1 MAETDY
7 KVVSIDTDD
16 LKVLIKISVLEAF
29 AEDVTMEKLKSC
41 MASLLEPYQD
51 ALVKANSDITSLKSQ
66 VADKEKTIQKMSDQ
80 ISELEQKYDDL
91 EQHGRKGSVRIFG
104 VPENTAGDTDT
115 KVLHVVNT
123 MMKLTPPISIDDL
136 EVTHRVGKPSL
147 PSGQIDQ
154 SAPADQPVPLEES
167 ANTTTVPAL
176 VDGVSP
182 ASDEPSSRDV
192 TQDRSSPSQVP
203 RPILVKYVSRRVKD
217 DVMKSRKELKGKKLQ
232 DTKGHMSSVFVQDDL
247 TQRRAYLAFQVR
259 QMKRNKQILDTWVSY
274 GKIMAKD
281 NHSNIVTINSTR
293 DLSKLNWGN

>member
-1 MAETDY
+1 MAETDS

-29 AEDVTMEKLKSC
+29 SEDVTMEKLKSC

-51 ALVKANSDITSLKSQ
+51 ALAKANSDITSLKSQ
-66 VADKEKTIQKMSDQ
+66 VADKETTIQKMSDQ

-91 EQHGRKGSVRIFG
+91 EQHGRKGSVRIF
-104 VPENTAGDTDT
+104 AGDTDT

-203 RPILVKYVSRRVKD
+203 RPILVKFVSRRVKD

-232 DTKGHMSSVFVQDDL
+232 DTKGHMS
-247 TQRRAYLAFQVR
+247 
-259 QMKRNKQILDTWVSY
+259 
-274 GKIMAKD
+274 
-281 NHSNIVTINSTR
+281 
-293 DLSKLNWGN
+293 

>member
-1 MAETDY
+1 MAETDS

-16 LKVLIKISVLEAF
+16 LKVLIKISVLEVF
-29 AEDVTMEKLKSC
+29 SEDVTMEKLKSC

-66 VADKEKTIQKMSDQ
+66 VADKETTIQKMSDQ

-104 VPENTAGDTDT
+104 VPENTAGNTDT

-176 VDGVSP
+176 VMAWVQLPMDQ
-182 ASDEPSSRDV
+182 AAV
-192 TQDRSSPSQVP
+192 TSH
-203 RPILVKYVSRRVKD
+203 K
-217 DVMKSRKELKGKKLQ
+217 
-232 DTKGHMSSVFVQDDL
+232 TGHPHHKFPGP
-247 TQRRAYLAFQVR
+247 Y
-259 QMKRNKQILDTWVSY
+259 WW
-274 GKIMAKD
+274 
-281 NHSNIVTINSTR
+281 
-293 DLSKLNWGN
+293 NWSAGGWKMT

>member
-1 MAETDY
+1 
-7 KVVSIDTDD
+7 
-16 LKVLIKISVLEAF
+16 
-29 AEDVTMEKLKSC
+29 
-41 MASLLEPYQD
+41 MASLLEPYKD
-51 ALVKANSDITSLKSQ
+51 ALVKANSDITTLKSQ
-66 VADKEKTIQKMSDQ
+66 VADKETNIQKMSDQ

-104 VPENTAGDTDT
+104 VPENTGGDTDT
-115 KVLHVVNT
+115 KVSHVVNT
-123 MMKLTPPISIDDL
+123 MMKLNPPISIDDL

-154 SAPADQPVPLEES
+154 PAPADQPVHLEES
-167 ANTTTVPAL
+167 ANVTTVPAL

-203 RPILVKYVSRRVKD
+203 RPILVKFVSRRVKD

-232 DTKGHMSSVFVQDDL
+232 DTKGYMSSVFVQDDL

-259 QMKRNKQILDTWVSY
+259 QMKRNKQILDTWVSH
-274 GKIMAKD
+274 GKTMAKD
-281 NHSNIVTINSTR
+281 NHSRIVTINSTR
-293 DLSKLNWGN
+293 DLSKLN